1 MSFSDFRILVAVG
14 EREQLAPL
22 LAVACMVAR
31 AHDGAVSMLCVTSDG
46 ERPDWLDVP
55 AQFGGVTV
63 RTMVRA
69 GENVAKVILEATRAL
84 NPNLL
89 LLGWRGSPG
98 QRSFLLGS
106 TLDPV
111 TRYAP
116 CDVAV
121 VRGGELGEVRRALVP
136 MSAGPNAPLAMELAL
151 SFSPDIQVTAL
162 NVALQSLGPTG
173 EAAGYAQ
180 LRSTLEPWEDDER
193 VVAKVVRAPGI
204 IDGILDEAAAGY
216 DLVLIGASNESY
228 IDRKLFGNVP
238 QTVAASAPVPTVVV
252 RHRGGPMRV
261 LLRRAGQQLSGVQG
275 RLTDRQRAETYREVR
290 LGARARPE
298 FFVLIALAAAIATL
312 GLWMGSPAVIIG
324 AMVIAPLMSAIL
336 GIGLGVTQGDARL
349 IWSATST
356 TLRGAGLAVGIGVL
370 VSLAV
375 PGWGLTGEILSRTQP
390 TLLDLG
396 VAVLSGIAGAY
407 AQCRRDT
414 LSALSGVAIAVAL
427 IPPLETISIGI
438 TMRSGPIAG
447 GALILFLTNLS
458 AIVSASSLVFL
469 YFGFRPDPGQRF
481 RVFERSMVGVTVLLL
496 VVAGLLSYLTVSSVR
511 SAILNREINQVLGEE
526 IEAIEGVELLEW
538 DADQGQETALHLRVR
553 VQSSHQMSRS
563 QVVSIQERLA
573 ERLQR
578 PVALSLSV
586 IPITELEPFAP

>member
-1 MSFSDFRILVAVG
+1 
-14 EREQLAPL
+14 
-22 LAVACMVAR
+22 MVAR
-31 AHDGAVSMLCVTSDG
+31 AHDGAVSILCVTPDG
-46 ERPDWLDVP
+46 EHPDWLEVP
-55 AQFGGVTV
+55 GQCGGVTV

-69 GENVAKVILEATRAL
+69 GTNVAKVILEATRAL
-84 NPNLL
+84 SPNLL

-98 QRSFLLGS
+98 QRSYLLGS

-111 TRYAP
+111 TRYAS

-121 VRGGELGEVRRALVP
+121 VRVGEMSEVRRALVP

-151 SFSPDIQVTAL
+151 SLSPDIEVTAL
-162 NVALQSLGPTG
+162 NVARESLGPTG

-180 LRSTLEPWEDDER
+180 LRSALEPWEDDER
-193 VVAKVVRAPGI
+193 VVAKVVRASDI

-216 DLVLIGASNESY
+216 DLVLIGATNESY
-228 IDRKLFGNVP
+228 IDRALFGNVP

-252 RHRGGPMRV
+252 RHKGGPMRV

-275 RLTDRQRAETYREVR
+275 RLTDVQRAETYREVR
-290 LGARARPE
+290 LGGRARPE
-298 FFVLIALAAAIATL
+298 FFALISLAAAIATL

-349 IWSATST
+349 IWSAAGT
-356 TLRGAGLAVGIGVL
+356 TFRGASLAVGIGVL
-370 VSLAV
+370 VSLVV
-375 PGWGLTGEILSRTQP
+375 PGRGLTAEILSRTQP

-427 IPPLETISIGI
+427 VPPLTTISIGI
-438 TMRSGPIAG
+438 TMQSGPIAG
-447 GALILFLTNLS
+447 GALLLFLTNLS

-469 YFGFRPDPGQRF
+469 YFGFRPDPGQPF
-481 RVFERSMVGVTVLLL
+481 RVFGRSMIGVTVLLL
-496 VVAGLLSYLTVSSVR
+496 VVSGVLSYLTVSSVR
-511 SAILNREINQVLGEE
+511 SVILRRQIDQTLGEE
-526 IEAIEGVELLEW
+526 IGALEGVELLEW
-538 DADQGQETALHLRVR
+538 DADEGEETALHLRVR
-553 VQSSHQMSRS
+553 VQSSHQVSRS
-563 QVVSIQERLA
+563 QVVLIQARLIG
-573 ERLQR
+573 RLRR